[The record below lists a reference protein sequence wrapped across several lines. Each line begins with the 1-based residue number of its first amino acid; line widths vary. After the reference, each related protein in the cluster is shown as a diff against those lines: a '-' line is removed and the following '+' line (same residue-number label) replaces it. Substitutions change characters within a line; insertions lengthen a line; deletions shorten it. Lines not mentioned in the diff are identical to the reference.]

1 MANFDSIYETI
12 ASYRSSAVTDLDRTI
27 NDMTSA
33 VSSWY
38 IGTSFPKEGAPTPQL
53 SFNKNSQSLQLDS
66 PDYRGLDPDI
76 TSLSNG
82 SNEFQS
88 KLNSISVPNI
98 VVDFYKNKDLT
109 DYGGAKAAANYDPTT
124 SFNSVRLDGLSD
136 LTSNF
141 CSFLNTTQNGYRAAV
156 DYYIESYI
164 TGISALDQMYD
175 KLTLF
180 NRDNFNL
187 DVNRVNTRENSEFDY
202 KVRSATLDTYKG
214 LSNLELNF
222 VSNMASLYL
231 KVVKTLLD
239 RNTQE
244 AALWR
249 EEKELL
255 VKYEWDK
262 YTTTVKGFSEEFELL
277 MQTATT
283 KIKNDIKA
291 ITENYLIELG
301 KFDTNLRALEATA
314 NIEKISS
321 AVDLDAYQMKLLK
334 LESQYKSALQASR
347 GEYKAL
353 MDTTVAAFSSIAS
366 ELQTAVPT
374 GVALLTSKN

>member
-1 MANFDSIYETI
+1 MADFDSIYSDVDI
-12 ASYRSSAVTDLDRTI
+12 YRSRALLNMEWAID
-27 NDMTSA
+27 DMTSA
-33 VSSWY
+33 VSNWY
-38 IGTSFPKEGAPTPQL
+38 SIAFPKEGAPTPQL

-66 PDYRGLDPDI
+66 PDYSGLDPYI
-76 TSLSNG
+76 TSLSNDT
-82 SNEFQS
+82 NEFQS

-98 VVDFYKNKDLT
+98 VIDFVKNKDLT
-109 DYGGAKAAANYDPTT
+109 AYGDAKTAANYDPTT
-124 SFNSVRLDGLSD
+124 SFNSIRLESLSD

-141 CSFLNTTQNGYRAAV
+141 CSFLNTTQSGYRAAV

-164 TGISALDQMYD
+164 TGISVLDQMYD

-187 DVNRVNTRENSEFDY
+187 DVNRVNTRENNEFDY

-214 LSNLELNF
+214 LSNIELNF

-231 KVVKTLLD
+231 KIVKTLLD

-291 ITENYLIELG
+291 ITENYLIELD
-301 KFDTNLRALEATA
+301 KFETNLRALEATA
-314 NIEKISS
+314 NIEKISG
-321 AVDLDAYQMKLLK
+321 AVELDAYQMKLLK
-334 LESQYKSALQASR
+334 LESKYKSALQTSR

-374 GVALLTSKN
+374 GIALLTSKN